1 MRRMFKQR
9 TSRMG
14 RGRQAFVAVAAL
26 AVGIAELTRRL
37 VRHGNR
43 PEKGGTMTEDNKRV
57 TRRAIEEMFGGGKLE
72 LADEIFASEWVGHD
86 VAMPEP
92 SRGRDGVR
100 QVVQGYRTAFPD
112 LNLTVDEQIAEGDR
126 VCTRWTA
133 RGTHGGEF
141 FGAPA
146 TNKQATVT
154 GMTIDRVRDG
164 QIVESRTNWD
174 ALGLM
179 QQLGL
184 VSMPMPS
191 PAEG

>member
-9 TSRMG
+9 AGRKG
-14 RGRQAFVAVAAL
+14 RGRQAIVGVAAL
-26 AVGIAELTRRL
+26 AVGIAEVTRLL
-37 VRHGNR
+37 VRRGGQR
-43 PEKGGTMTEDNKRV
+43 ERGGTMTEDNKRL
-57 TRRAIEEMFGGGKLE
+57 TRRAIEEVFSGGRLE
-72 LADEIFASEWVGHD
+72 LVDDVFASDWVGHD
-86 VAMPEP
+86 IAMPEP
-92 SRGRDGVR
+92 SRGRDGAR
-100 QVVQGYRTAFPD
+100 QVVQGYRMAFPD
-112 LNLTVDEQIAEGDR
+112 LSLSIDEQVAEGDR

-141 FGAPA
+141 FGAPP

-154 GMTIDRVRDG
+154 GITIDRVRDG

-184 VSMPMPS
+184 FSMPMPS
-191 PAEG
+191 RAES

>member
-1 MRRMFKQR
+1 MANEQNEQVVRK
-9 TSRMG
+9 
-14 RGRQAFVAVAAL
+14 AFEAFSTGDMSLIDESSAEDSVTHDPAL
-26 AVGIAELTRRL
+26 
-37 VRHGNR
+37 
-43 PEKGGTMTEDNKRV
+43 PD
-57 TRRAIEEMFGGGKLE
+57 
-72 LADEIFASEWVGHD
+72 D
-86 VAMPEP
+86 
-92 SRGRDGVR
+92 SRGPEGFK

-112 LNLTVDEQIAEGDR
+112 LNVTVDEQIAEGDR

>member
-9 TSRMG
+9 GSRMG
-14 RGRQAFVAVAAL
+14 RGRQAIVGVAAL
-26 AVGIAELTRRL
+26 AVGIAELARRL
-37 VRHGNR
+37 ARRGGKR
-43 PEKGGTMTEDNKRV
+43 ERGGTMMEDNKRIA
-57 TRRAIEEMFGGGKLE
+57 RRAVEEMFAGGRLE
-72 LADEIFASEWVGHD
+72 LADEIFASDWVGHD

-100 QVVQGYRTAFPD
+100 QVVQGYRMAFPD
-112 LNLTVDEQIAEGDR
+112 LSLTVDQQIAEGDS

-154 GMTIDRVRDG
+154 GMTIDRIRDG
-164 QIVESRTNWD
+164 QILESRTNWD